1 MSYAVRLAPFKTL
14 GTCCMECD
22 ETAVALKVRKSRAG
36 VGSSM
41 NCLTYPGVG
50 DDRLHER
57 VDLRLGCSTQSSLSN
72 WNGTG
77 VIAPT
82 GGCPVRAL
90 LCTLAHRR
98 ADVLRIG

>member
-22 ETAVALKVRKSRAG
+22 ETAVALKVRKSDEG

-41 NCLTYPGVG
+41 NCWTYPGVG

-57 VDLRLGCSTQSSLSN
+57 VDLRVGCSTQSSLSN

-82 GGCPVRAL
+82 GG
-90 LCTLAHRR
+90 
-98 ADVLRIG
+98 